1 MSVLRSNRE
10 SRESGRFAARVSLEK
25 KLRWQ
30 RAAAIRGNSM
40 TEFVVNSA
48 DAEAERILKEAEF
61 MELTRRD
68 RMAFVQALLKAPAA
82 PNAKLR
88 KAAERYAQLFPAS

>member
-1 MSVLRSNRE
+1 MSLLGSKRE
-10 SRESGRFAARVSLEK
+10 SKESSRFAARVSAEK

-30 RAAAIRGNSM
+30 RAAAIRGHTM

-48 DAEAERILKEAEF
+48 DAEAERILKESEF

-68 RMAFVQALLKAPAA
+68 RLAFVQALLKSPPA